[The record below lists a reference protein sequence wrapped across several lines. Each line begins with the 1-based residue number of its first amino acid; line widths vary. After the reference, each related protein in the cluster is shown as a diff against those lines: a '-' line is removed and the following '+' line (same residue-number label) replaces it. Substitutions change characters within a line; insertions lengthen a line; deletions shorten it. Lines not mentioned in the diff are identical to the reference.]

1 MKNKLM
7 KQNYD
12 FFLSQLPK
20 LLEDKN
26 NIGNYVLIENRKIIG
41 IYDNLYEAIDVAKE
55 EKKFEIETFIIQ
67 KIEEQKILY
76 ISRLNNV

>member
-12 FFLSQLPK
+12 FFLSQLPR
-20 LLEDKN
+20 LLENKN

-41 IYDNLYEAIDVAKE
+41 IYD
-55 EKKFEIETFIIQ
+55 TFLSPTFWFINPTD
-67 KIEEQKILY
+67 Y
-76 ISRLNNV
+76 IRELTVF